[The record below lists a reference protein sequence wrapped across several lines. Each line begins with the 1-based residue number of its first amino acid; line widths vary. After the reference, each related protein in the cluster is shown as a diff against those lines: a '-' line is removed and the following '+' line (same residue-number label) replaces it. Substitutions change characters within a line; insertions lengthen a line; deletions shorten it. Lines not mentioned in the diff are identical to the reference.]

1 MHCILPENIKE
12 VRKAIVENGGY
23 AGLRKKTAQERIKL
37 FAKYVDTPGK
47 TTTAEWLNREIE
59 RRIMVPGQTQ
69 AVKDWLKSLEK
80 KKFKVGN
87 KEALIDRILNKK
99 DVFNPKGF
107 YAEGLAK
114 QALGFETSREDVK
127 ALFDKAKTVSQRQKR
142 LLQIVPDYFKYT
154 IKQAN
159 ELKGDALDARIKLG
173 EELVEFKHLYE
184 DINIK
189 AQLADYASK
198 SRGGKAWD
206 IALKI
211 AGNIKSVKASV
222 DISFLR
228 QLWNGIYVD
237 PKGTYRAWK
246 AGVKT
251 WANNAEYA
259 DAMLANL
266 LTRPNAL
273 NGNYNKFGI
282 EVGIKEE
289 AFPESWI
296 SQLFDKG
303 GKAGQWANVF
313 RRSED
318 AFNVAIQTGRAEM
331 FDWMWE
337 KSNGDAK
344 LLKDQDI
351 GAAINTITG
360 RGKVPFLRPLSDKE
374 SRIVNNLF
382 FAPKWLA
389 SRIETLLDLRYIK
402 HAGKMTPQGIRARAA
417 IGNVIMLAIVQAI
430 MAGAT
435 SDDMDE
441 FIDNLFNFQSADF
454 GKIVVGRTRFDL
466 STGTASLITLT
477 SRLVTGETIKSSGA
491 KAQIKPQDALWNFGK
506 GKSAPAVQLVSK
518 MVHFIRSG
526 GEWVDYWGKPVH
538 FTENPDEA
546 VKEIT
551 ELVAPISISGLV
563 QFALDTDEGQ
573 SSTETCA
580 EAVGVLA
587 DIIGVGS
594 NTYDKK

>member
-37 FAKYVDTPGK
+37 FAQYVDTPGK

-59 RRIMVPGQTQ
+59 QRIMVPGQTQ
-69 AVKDWLKSLEK
+69 AAKDWLKSLEK

-303 GKAGQWANVF
+303 RKAGQWANVF

-466 STGTASLITLT
+466 STGTASLITLI

-491 KAQIKPQDALWNFGK
+491 KAKIKPQDALWNFGK
-506 GKSAPAVQLVSK
+506 GKSAPAVQLVGK
-518 MVHFIRSG
+518 MVHLARS

-563 QFALDTDEGQ
+563 QFVQDTAEGQ
-573 SSTETCA
+573 SSTETWA